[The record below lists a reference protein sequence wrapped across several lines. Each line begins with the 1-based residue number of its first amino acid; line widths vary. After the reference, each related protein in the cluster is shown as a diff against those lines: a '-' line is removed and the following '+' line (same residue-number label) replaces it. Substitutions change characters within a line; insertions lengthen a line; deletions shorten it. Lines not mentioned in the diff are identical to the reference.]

1 MNQHRHHRC
10 TKTECKLLSIS
21 KGSKEM
27 GSTLWVLVEDKFF
40 KVKQIV
46 AISVV
51 SPDYFRCLR
60 LADGHPQ
67 ALLHQY
73 QLLVGR
79 ASDQFRMNFDKD
91 TRSSLQ
97 KLLSF
102 RYKKKRMANRTPNF
116 EGGIVKWWRPCNHE
130 RKLFIGPEL
139 GRYGWKTVGKLCN
152 LVFFF

>member
-1 MNQHRHHRC
+1 
-10 TKTECKLLSIS
+10 
-21 KGSKEM
+21 M

-79 ASDQFRMNFDKD
+79 ESDQFRMNFDKD

-102 RYKKKRMANRTPNF
+102 RDKKNKWPIGLRTLK
-116 EGGIVKWWRPCNHE
+116 E
-130 RKLFIGPEL
+130 EL
-139 GRYGWKTVGKLCN
+139 
-152 LVFFF
+152 